1 MSCPN
6 VKECMCPKV
15 TCPNHGKCCDCVIK
29 HRTTDSLPYCLFPDN
44 GGDKSNRNHYEVL
57 KKRFENKDKQ
67 ECHMKRLFAF
77 AAGLIIAGGFCAA
90 QEKPVEIET
99 VKIDENFYCIND
111 PGSRQ
116 FFFVGKEKVIL
127 VDTGF
132 GRTDLASKIREVS
145 SLPVEVVM
153 THGHVDHIGGL
164 KQFGECYAGEKDFS
178 MLPAEITKKPLKDGD
193 KIDIGNFVFEIIE
206 IPGHT
211 EGSIVLFERN
221 KKFMIAGD
229 SVQEGPIFMFG
240 EVSKFDSYIGS
251 MKKLDKSAKS
261 VEKIYSAHNTLSY
274 GSEFIKYCL
283 EDAKLFK
290 AGKIKAEEID
300 MMGKKRK
307 VYKGKHVSFFA
318 D

>member
-1 MSCPN
+1 MGVN
-6 VKECMCPKV
+6 M
-15 TCPNHGKCCDCVIK
+15 
-29 HRTTDSLPYCLFPDN
+29 
-44 GGDKSNRNHYEVL
+44 
-57 KKRFENKDKQ
+57 KK
-67 ECHMKRLFAF
+67 
-77 AAGLIIAGGFCAA
+77 IIALAACLLISFGACFA
-90 QEKPVEIET
+90 QEKNMEIET

-116 FFFVGKEKVIL
+116 FFFVGTSKVLL

-132 GRTDLASKIREVS
+132 GRTDLAAKIREVS
-145 SLPVEVVM
+145 SLPVEVVL

-164 KQFGECYAGEKDFS
+164 DQFGECYAGEKDFS
-178 MLPAEITKKPLKDGD
+178 MLPEEITKKPLKDGD
-193 KIDIGNFVFEIIE
+193 KLDIGNFVFEIIE

-211 EGSIVLFERN
+211 EGSIVLLEKD

-240 EVSKFDSYIGS
+240 DVSKFDSYIKS
-251 MKKLDKSAKS
+251 MKKLGKSAKYAQ
-261 VEKIYSAHNTLSY
+261 KIYSAHNTLSY
-274 GSEFIKYCL
+274 GPEFINYCL

-290 AGKIKAEEID
+290 AGKIVPAEIE

-307 VYKGKHVSFFA
+307 VYKGKHVAFFA